1 MNDDSEH
8 RPTTN
13 GLTRLTL
20 LRRAGVAAGALGV
33 VGLAGCGGGDGPV
46 NGAAQLATDT
56 DARELGWAPPQRAPI
71 ECNLLGFFTPD
82 EARTVEAITAR
93 FIPGT
98 PEDPGA
104 REACVTGYVD
114 RKLTNYHTFS
124 TPTYVHAPF
133 AKPVDH
139 GKPGPQEH
147 ATDTILVA
155 KQELS
160 RYGFQSS
167 QTPQET
173 YRSGLEELDTLMR
186 SEHGAP
192 FVDLAEST
200 QDDVLALMEAFGPL
214 STDKAKAKKQLAAQ
228 NSPAG
233 KAMAKVFVKPT
244 PYAFFSTVLQDT
256 YDGMFADPVY
266 GGNRDYAG
274 WKLVGYPGAQR
285 AWTPRELKA
294 GPNPTRRVQGLRE
307 MPAMN
312 PGSPAQHVILPI
324 SGTARTEG

>member
-1 MNDDSEH
+1 MNHEDSQ
-8 RPTTN
+8 TTN

-33 VGLAGCGGGDGPV
+33 VGLAGCGGDDGPA
-46 NGAAQLATDT
+46 NRAALLATDT
-56 DARELGWAPPQRAPI
+56 DARDLGYAPPERPPL
-71 ECNLLGFFTPD
+71 ECNLLSFFTPD
-82 EARTVEAITAR
+82 EARAVEAITAR

-98 PEDPGA
+98 PADPGA
-104 REACVTGYVD
+104 REACVTGYID
-114 RKLTNYHTFS
+114 RKLTNFHSFS
-124 TPTYVHAPF
+124 TPTYFHGPF

-147 ATDTILVA
+147 AGETIFVSK
-155 KQELS
+155 KQLP

-173 YRSGLEELDTLMR
+173 YRAGLEELEKLMR
-186 SEHGAP
+186 SEHGAS
-192 FVDLAEST
+192 FVDLEDST
-200 QDDVLALMEAFGPL
+200 QDDVLGLMEAFGPL
-214 STDKAKAKKQLAAQ
+214 STDKAKAKKQLAQQHSA
-228 NSPAG
+228 AG
-233 KAMAKVFVKPT
+233 KAMDKVFVKPT
-244 PYAFFSTVLQDT
+244 AYGFFSTILGDT

-285 AWTPRELKA
+285 AWTPRELKD
-294 GPNPTRRVQGLRE
+294 GPNRGRRVQGLRE